1 MKKYLVSGIKL
12 AFSLG
17 LGVGLIWWIV
27 SHMTPEEQEKTWDAF
42 KRAKYG
48 WILLAPVLGIL
59 SNLSRTQ
66 RWRQLLEP
74 TGHMPGYWNTFFS
87 VMMMYFFNLF
97 FPRLGEV
104 TRCGVLARYEKVPL
118 DKSIGTMVVERFV
131 DLISILLIGGVLF
144 LFESERL
151 ITFWNK
157 KAELANAKGA
167 TAADGSSTIYWVIGA
182 ILVLVI
188 AAVAFWFLQRKH
200 GLDKLKSM
208 ALDRIRG
215 LWEGLMSIRN
225 LKRPW
230 EFLAHTV
237 FIWFCYL
244 MMVYV
249 SFPALEETSGLG
261 ILAAMAGLFMCGF
274 AIVLSPGGVGFYP
287 LFMQFVLMM
296 YGVDKNVGYA
306 FGSVVW
312 AAQIG
317 SMFIGGL
324 LSLILLAILNREPAL
339 DKETPLNTAP

>member
-1 MKKYLVSGIKL
+1 MKKHLASALKLVL
-12 AFSLG
+12 SLG
-17 LGVGLIWWIV
+17 LGIALIWWIV
-27 SHMTPEEQEKTWDAF
+27 SHMTTEEREKTIDAF
-42 KRAKYG
+42 HRANYG

-59 SNLSRTQ
+59 SNISRAQ

-74 TGHMPGYWNTFFS
+74 TGHKPGYWNTFFS

-104 TRCGVLARYEKVPL
+104 TRCSVLARYEKVPL

-131 DLISILLIGGVLF
+131 DLLSILTVGGLLL
-144 LFESERL
+144 LFERERL

-157 KAELANAKGA
+157 KGELSA
-167 TAADGSSTIYWVIGA
+167 TANSAPAESHTLYWVLGA
-182 ILVLVI
+182 LGVILI

-200 GLDKLKSM
+200 GWDKLKAM
-208 ALDRIRG
+208 VMERVMG
-215 LWEGLMSIRN
+215 LWQGLMSIRY

-230 EFLAHTV
+230 EFLFHTV
-237 FIWFCYL
+237 FIWVCYL

-249 SFPALEETSGLG
+249 SFPALSETTGLG
-261 ILAAMAGLFMCGF
+261 IWAAMAGLFMCGF

-287 LFMQFVLMM
+287 VFMAFVLTM
-296 YGVDKNVGYA
+296 YGVEYNIGWA

-324 LSLILLAILNREPAL
+324 LSLIFLAILNREPAL
-339 DKETPLNTAP
+339 DTQPLKTEA

>member
-1 MKKYLVSGIKL
+1 MKKHLASAIKL
-12 AFSLG
+12 LLSLG
-17 LGVGLIWWIV
+17 LGIGLIWWIV

-74 TGHMPGYWNTFFS
+74 TGHKPGYWNTFFS
-87 VMMMYFFNLF
+87 IMMMYFFNLF

-131 DLISILLIGGVLF
+131 DLLSILVVGGILL
-144 LFESERL
+144 LFERERL
-151 ITFWNK
+151 MNFWQK
-157 KAELANAKGA
+157 KSELAAAKGA
-167 TAADGSSTIYWVIGA
+167 TAADKSHAIYWVIA
-182 ILVLVI
+182 AVAVLVLG
-188 AAVAFWFLQRKH
+188 AVAFWFLQRKH
-200 GLDKLKSM
+200 GIDKLKSM
-208 ALDRIRG
+208 AIDRIKG

-225 LKRPW
+225 VRRPW
-230 EFLAHTV
+230 EFLFHTV

-249 SFPALEETSGLG
+249 SFPALEETKGLG
-261 ILAAMAGLFMCGF
+261 IFAAMAGLFMCGF

-287 LFMQFVLMM
+287 LFMQFVLVM
-296 YGVDKNVGYA
+296 YGVDKNIGYA

-317 SMFIGGL
+317 SMFLGGL
-324 LSLILLAILNREPAL
+324 VSLILLAILNREPAL
-339 DKETPLNTAP
+339 DNGTPLKTAP